1 MIIFFYVNPNNT
13 FTKSLVR
20 TVRAIVGTVTPFEVI
35 NAIARVLATEL
46 CPLANSA
53 VGLVKSVG
61 AVCDTVT
68 TVMVRLTG
76 TVIALEVTT

>member
-1 MIIFFYVNPNNT
+1 MMTFSGFNPT
-13 FTKSLVR
+13 LTESLVR
-20 TVRAIVGTVTPFEVI
+20 TVRAIVGTVTPLEII
-35 NAIARVLATEL
+35 NAVAGVLATEL

-68 TVMVRLTG
+68 TVMVGLAG